1 MAKLICNDL
10 AVCESCL
17 LYIANGDAENAE
29 DNAAAQKGIEALHKF
44 YLLPSEHGSVVASGE
59 NDEGYFSW
67 LGKCDCCRRELGG
80 MRYKAAIIALD
91 SGG

>member
-1 MAKLICNDL
+1 MAKLVVNDL

-44 YLLPSEHGSVVASGE
+44 YLLPGERGSVVPAGDE
-59 NDEGYFSW
+59 NEEGYFSW
-67 LGKCDCCRRELGG
+67 RQCDCCRRELGG
-80 MRYKAAIIALD
+80 MRYKAGIIT
-91 SGG
+91 